1 MLFITALATVSSLQ
15 ARDSLRPALKL
26 RGGLAGV
33 DADLAAKSV
42 LALSAL
48 NGGYLTLAPKPAS
61 EAYGMKSATEM
72 QVSMIESM
80 GALTLGMAIAGFFAL
95 SGAEPAKVTAY
106 ALILPLVNTAK
117 WLLNGTGKKLGMP
130 DHGQYINGGIMAV
143 AMYCLLTG
151 TGDADVILKAVAAWW
166 GFNGLVAF
174 SAPDKLA
181 GAYGLETMDSD
192 LTALMQSLGSF
203 LLNFAVFTYL
213 YSTGTPAAQAVGQS
227 CVPGLICVLDQQ
239 FGRKMSVA
247 SLDANTQIFWVAV
260 MAAAIGFTNF

>member
-1 MLFITALATVSSLQ
+1 
-15 ARDSLRPALKL
+15 
-26 RGGLAGV
+26 
-33 DADLAAKSV
+33 
-42 LALSAL
+42 
-48 NGGYLTLAPKPAS
+48 
-61 EAYGMKSATEM
+61 
-72 QVSMIESM
+72 MIESM

-95 SGAEPAKVTAY
+95 SGTEPAKVTAY
-106 ALILPLVNTAK
+106 ALILPLVNSAK

-130 DHGQYINGGIMAV
+130 DQGQYLNVGI
-143 AMYCLLTG
+143 
-151 TGDADVILKAVAAWW
+151 KAVAAWW
-166 GFNGLVAF
+166 GFNGLMAF
-174 SAPDKLA
+174 AVPDKLA

-227 CVPGLICVLDQQ
+227 CVPGLICALDQQ

-247 SLDANTQIFWVAV
+247 NLDANTQIFWVAV

>member
-1 MLFITALATVSSLQ
+1 M
-15 ARDSLRPALKL
+15 
-26 RGGLAGV
+26 
-33 DADLAAKSV
+33 

-61 EAYGMKSATEM
+61 EAYGMLSATEM

-95 SGAEPAKVTAY
+95 SGTQPHKVTAY

-130 DHGQYINGGIMAV
+130 DKGQYINGGIMAV
-143 AMYCLLTG
+143 AIYCLLTN

-166 GFNGLVAF
+166 GFNGLMAF
-174 SAPDKLA
+174 AAPAKLA

-192 LTALMQSLGSF
+192 LSALCAI
-203 LLNFAVFTYL
+203 NPAKPDIAVY
-213 YSTGTPAAQAVGQS
+213 
-227 CVPGLICVLDQQ
+227 
-239 FGRKMSVA
+239 
-247 SLDANTQIFWVAV
+247 
-260 MAAAIGFTNF
+260 

>member
-1 MLFITALATVSSLQ
+1 MG
-15 ARDSLRPALKL
+15 L

-80 GALTLGMAIAGFFAL
+80 GALTLGM
-95 SGAEPAKVTAY
+95 
-106 ALILPLVNTAK
+106 
-117 WLLNGTGKKLGMP
+117 P
-130 DHGQYINGGIMAV
+130 DQGQYINGGIMAV
-143 AMYCLLTG
+143 AMYCLLTN

-166 GFNGLVAF
+166 GFNGLMAF
-174 SAPDKLA
+174 AAPDKLA

-247 SLDANTQIFWVAV
+247 NLDANTQIFWVAV